1 MENTNTTSQPN
12 IPGKVEN
19 RSFRRMVKRLI
30 ASWIKRQNCR
40 CRKELSKFS
49 EQLEQMD
56 DLIEIIAR
64 EVARQGK
71 RLDAIGKAV
80 DCGNQNVNE

>member
-1 MENTNTTSQPN
+1 MKNQNNTSKSN

-19 RSFRRMVKRLI
+19 RSFRRVVKRLI
-30 ASWIKRQNCR
+30 SSWIKRQNCR

-49 EQLEQMD
+49 LQLEQMD

-71 RLDAIGKAV
+71 WLDAIGKV
-80 DCGNQNVNE
+80 VGCGNQESNE